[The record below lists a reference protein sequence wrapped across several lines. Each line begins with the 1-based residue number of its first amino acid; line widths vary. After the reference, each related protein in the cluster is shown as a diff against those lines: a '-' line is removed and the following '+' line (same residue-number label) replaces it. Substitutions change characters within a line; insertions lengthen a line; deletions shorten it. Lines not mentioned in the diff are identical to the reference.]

1 MAHVESYN
9 DYLILG
15 SILDKLQGKDKWK
28 ETKESHLYDWERIES
43 RLTNMRAL
51 RESNDIQGLVHCLRQ
66 DLQKNI
72 GGICNPCLYNISK
85 VGTKHLIEEYHN
97 ETIKCIQAIYYY

>member
-66 DLQKNI
+66 DL
-72 GGICNPCLYNISK
+72 
-85 VGTKHLIEEYHN
+85 
-97 ETIKCIQAIYYY
+97 

>member
-15 SILDKLQGKDKWK
+15 SILDKLQGKDRWK
-28 ETKESHLYDWERIES
+28 ETKESHLYDWQRIES
-43 RLTNMRAL
+43 RLLNMRQL

-66 DLQKNI
+66 DL
-72 GGICNPCLYNISK
+72 
-85 VGTKHLIEEYHN
+85 
-97 ETIKCIQAIYYY
+97 